1 MLRTASRLA
10 RRRSP
15 WQPTRFLSS
24 ESLSFP
30 RTKLSYLSSKLKR
43 PEAAFEPFIAT
54 LEDNWYTSEADVL
67 ALTSADAATL
77 HIPLRILQLLQE
89 GAPVAAPVVHD
100 TFEPEPAAAP
110 EPTPAAATLPVVD
123 SSAVMTP
130 PTRAKY
136 ESIRIGKKKQDT
148 YGLTAAE
155 TPEALQ
161 LELNRFLAY
170 MTTPSLGQMEPP
182 IRMSTAEPYI
192 RLIRLALG
200 YARDHTE
207 LQGPLTLQTLI
218 PSAEAS
224 SAEVIFQYI
233 QWLRLERKAAP
244 NYCANMLRAL
254 LKLAKYLYGRGSKL
268 DPTYGDKAFDD
279 IPVIRELRKMHKTT
293 SLQSGQ
299 SHRAVDEEKK
309 WLAWPDFLGV
319 VEALKL
325 ECKETTEN
333 DKPRTKYAIAQSYQ
347 KCVMLGIFS
356 GIPDRQ
362 RTLREIEIGRTLHQ
376 NASGQ
381 WIITH
386 GPDDYKT
393 GKAYGERPP
402 LVIPDHIV
410 PYLNEFLTT
419 WRKELNPVDGH
430 NFLFCNTKGEQ
441 ATADFIYRTFT
452 RTIYRHTGKKTNPH
466 LLRDSI
472 VTYLRGQSSAT
483 EKDLEALAIY
493 MGHSLHMQKSSY
505 DRRTKS
511 QKVAPAI
518 ELIQSIKPAILK
530 K

>member
-1 MLRTASRLA
+1 MLRAAIGQA
-10 RRRSP
+10 RHHVGRRCFSDAA
-15 WQPTRFLSS
+15 
-24 ESLSFP
+24 LSFP
-30 RTKLSYLSSKLKR
+30 RSKLPYLSAKLKR
-43 PEAAFEPFIAT
+43 PAAAFEPFIAK
-54 LEDNWYTSEADVL
+54 LEDNWYTSEADIV

-77 HIPLRILQLLQE
+77 NIPLRILQLLQE
-89 GAPVAAPVVHD
+89 DASSLPPAVTLELDTFEAPAKSTTPVAEPITAPVADLA
-100 TFEPEPAAAP
+100 
-110 EPTPAAATLPVVD
+110 
-123 SSAVMTP
+123 TP
-130 PTRAKY
+130 PTKLQRAKY
-136 ESIRIGKKKQDT
+136 DSIRIGKKKLDS

-161 LELNRFLAY
+161 LELKRFLAH
-170 MTTPSLGQMEPP
+170 MTTASLGQLEPP
-182 IRMSTAEPYI
+182 IRMATAEPYI
-192 RLIRLALG
+192 RLVRLALG

-207 LQGPLTLQTLI
+207 LREPLSLKTLI

-233 QWLRLERKAAP
+233 QWLRLERKASP

-254 LKLAKYLYGRGSKL
+254 LKLAKYLYGRGSQL

-293 SLQSGQ
+293 ALQSSQ
-299 SHRAVDEEKK
+299 SLRAVDEEKK
-309 WLAWPDFLGV
+309 WIAWPDFLGV
-319 VEALKL
+319 VEALKA
-325 ECKETTEN
+325 ECKQTTEN
-333 DKPRTKYAIAQSYQ
+333 GKPRTKYAIAQSYQ

-381 WIITH
+381 WVITH

-419 WRKELNPVDGH
+419 WRQELNPTDNH
-430 NFLFCNTKGEQ
+430 NFLFCNTKGDQ

-452 RTIYRHTGKKTNPH
+452 RAIYRHTGKKTNPH

-518 ELIQSIKPAILK
+518 ELIQSIKPSVLK